1 MQNNIEYI
9 NDNDLII
16 ENEFMNTAAINT
28 INNKKNNNV
37 QRLNN
42 DDYIITNTTN
52 TTNNYDNFLYILL
65 SVFTFIWFI
74 TGIAAWITSILCF
87 VDKKNKIQNVVGF
100 FIALFLGPFYW
111 LYYIY
116 MDKYCSI

>member
-28 INNKKNNNV
+28 INNKKKNNV

-42 DDYIITNTTN
+42 DDFIITNTTN
-52 TTNNYDNFLYILL
+52 NNNYDNLLYILL
-65 SVFTFIWFI
+65 LIFTFIWFI

>member
-16 ENEFMNTAAINT
+16 ENEYINTAAINT
-28 INNKKNNNV
+28 INNKNKNKNV

-42 DDYIITNTTN
+42 DDITYTNTY
-52 TTNNYDNFLYILL
+52 NNNFDNFLSIILL
-65 SVFTFIWFI
+65 IFTFIWFL

-100 FIALFLGPFYW
+100 LIALFLGPFYW